1 MLAAKAGAAKV
12 IGVDVSAIADQA
24 KLIVMENDLSE
35 VVTIIRG
42 RMEEVELPED
52 IIEVD
57 VIISEWMGSCLFH
70 NSMLDTVIYAR
81 DKWLASSGLMF
92 PDLCTLYIC
101 GVQNTLSKT
110 EKLNYWD
117 NVYGYKMSCIKR
129 SIIREP
135 VLTTDVTSGAV
146 VTTSCLIKEVDIQ
159 TCRKQELNICS
170 PFHLEVI
177 RKDYV
182 EALMVY
188 FDVTFTG
195 CKQTIRLSTSPFTQP
210 THWKQTVFYLQDYM
224 TAQQGEEITGTF
236 TMWSNGRNYSDLD
249 IEIRV
254 QHEGDLKWF
263 AQTNLYKL
271 S

>member
-81 DKWLASSGLMF
+81 DKWLDDSGLMF

-101 GVQNTLSKT
+101 G
-110 EKLNYWD
+110 
-117 NVYGYKMSCIKR
+117 
-129 SIIREP
+129 
-135 VLTTDVTSGAV
+135 
-146 VTTSCLIKEVDIQ
+146 
-159 TCRKQELNICS
+159 
-170 PFHLEVI
+170 
-177 RKDYV
+177 
-182 EALMVY
+182 
-188 FDVTFTG
+188 
-195 CKQTIRLSTSPFTQP
+195 
-210 THWKQTVFYLQDYM
+210 
-224 TAQQGEEITGTF
+224 
-236 TMWSNGRNYSDLD
+236 
-249 IEIRV
+249 
-254 QHEGDLKWF
+254 
-263 AQTNLYKL
+263 
-271 S
+271 